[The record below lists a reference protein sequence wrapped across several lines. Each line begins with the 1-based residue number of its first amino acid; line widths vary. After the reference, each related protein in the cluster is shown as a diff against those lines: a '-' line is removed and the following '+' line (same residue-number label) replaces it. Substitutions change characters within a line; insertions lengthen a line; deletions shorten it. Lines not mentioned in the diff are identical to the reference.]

1 MIMKK
6 TQIVIHQGKNVFYM
20 DFSMLNSV
28 EEISDVMNDAKEFIY
43 KQPLS
48 SIFALSNIDGMHFNN
63 QIKDLFTEFVKN
75 NKPYIKASAIVGI
88 TGLKQ
93 IVFNGLMRIT
103 GRDIKSF
110 STIEQAKS
118 WLISQN

>member
-1 MIMKK
+1 MECILIIKLKICLQNSLKK
-6 TQIVIHQGKNVFYM
+6 
-20 DFSMLNSV
+20 
-28 EEISDVMNDAKEFIY
+28 
-43 KQPLS
+43 
-48 SIFALSNIDGMHFNN
+48 
-63 QIKDLFTEFVKN
+63 
-75 NKPYIKASAIVGI
+75 NKSYIKASAIVGI

>member
-1 MIMKK
+1 MKK
-6 TQIVIHQGKNVFYM
+6 TQIIIHQGKNVFYM
-20 DFSMLNSV
+20 DFSKLNTV
-28 EEISDVMNDAKEFIY
+28 EEIRTVMNDAKEFIY

-48 SIFALSNIDGMHFNN
+48 TVFALSNIDGMHFNN
-63 QIKDLFTEFVKN
+63 QIKDLFAEFVKE
-75 NKPYIKASAIVGI
+75 NKPYIKASALIGMN
-88 TGLKQ
+88 GLKQ

-110 STIEQAKS
+110 STIDEAKN